1 MASEKCAIGILLG
14 RADCDDTTITQ
25 RWRKFFSGFGWQTS
39 YTSYYLEVALVLTN
53 SLLNL
58 SLFCFNH
65 EMYYVTSDKL
75 FNKPNNKCCNP
86 FHLHATERLV
96 FG

>member
-1 MASEKCAIGILLG
+1 MILQSHNVGESFFRDLTADQLYILLL
-14 RADCDDTTITQ
+14 RSSLNFDE
-25 RWRKFFSGFGWQTS
+25 FSS
-39 YTSYYLEVALVLTN
+39 ESN
-53 SLLNL
+53 I
-58 SLFCFNH
+58 CFHH